1 LENIKDKASDLAEDV
16 AEKFNDTV
24 DSVKHKN
31 EK

>member
-1 LENIKDKASDLAEDV
+1 EDV